1 MNTNNIQKVNYQKI
15 LDKIT
20 DKIEKE
26 CAEGENRP
34 ALFLHAC
41 CAPCS
46 SYVLECYSLF
56 YKCSLV
62 NPDNLF
68 EFRLK
73 SLKPISLLTFA
84 SRFFFL
90 LHSLTSQSFVII
102 LFPCAE
108 YGYGRTYNI
117 SLFQDAQDDSFSP
130 WSYCSY
136 AACTPYMPM

>member
-46 SYVLECYSLF
+46 SYVLEYLTKYFKITIFYYNPNIRNRIYQKGKRASAFYS
-56 YKCSLV
+56 
-62 NPDNLF
+62 
-68 EFRLK
+68 
-73 SLKPISLLTFA
+73 
-84 SRFFFL
+84 
-90 LHSLTSQSFVII
+90 
-102 LFPCAE
+102 
-108 YGYGRTYNI
+108 
-117 SLFQDAQDDSFSP
+117 
-130 WSYCSY
+130 
-136 AACTPYMPM
+136 